1 MALIH
6 FVTSLTGA
14 FMGNFVDFQSDF
26 FHFSSYS
33 QVSFLLS
40 ICFLSFFERTHRHKN
55 FNSLLPYIVFL
66 KLSLWASLHELAIV
80 QAIVFRQ
87 RVSFSFLWKCM
98 WIQIW
103 IFMHET
109 YFWRIIGPNYWKC
122 TLMYPYFIVLF
133 VARKLFKKWHQPWF
147 PFARAWFFKM
157 HLRFLWYLSAVMWQH
172 LIFHIFVYETS
183 LFCYHGVFF
192 GLVLCFCSKSS
203 YWLACCY
210 C

>member
-1 MALIH
+1 MASIR

-98 WIQIW
+98 WTHLTFHTW
-103 IFMHET
+103 NIFLKDYWTQLLKMHSNVSIFYSSICCQKIVLKMAPT
-109 YFWRIIGPNYWKC
+109 VISVCSC
-122 TLMYPYFIVLF
+122 TMVFQDALKIFVVFIDCHVATFDFPYFCVWNNLF
-133 VARKLFKKWHQPWF
+133 L
-147 PFARAWFFKM
+147 
-157 HLRFLWYLSAVMWQH
+157 LSRC
-172 LIFHIFVYETS
+172 L
-183 LFCYHGVFF
+183 F
-192 GLVLCFCSKSS
+192 GLVLCFC
-203 YWLACCY
+203 
-210 C
+210 